1 MKKILDLASDFNI
14 NVIDTARSYGESEN
28 AIGSIKKR
36 NFNLITKLPR
46 IPKNIQDIEEWINLS
61 VYRSLK
67 NLNCNQIYGLL
78 LHYPNQLLEE
88 NGSKI
93 YESLI
98 KLKKNRIV
106 NKIGISIYEPNQL
119 DKILQQFYFDIVQ
132 SPLNIFDR
140 RIINS
145 GWLTKLKDRNIKLH
159 IRSIFLQGLL
169 IMNKSDR
176 DLKFTKW
183 KDLWSS
189 WDEWILK
196 NNISPVSACLNFAL
210 QTEYVDK
217 VIIGF
222 ENQQQLKEIIGS
234 ITNKTINVPDWS
246 HLVDDKLLNPSLW
259 NKL

>member
-93 YESLI
+93 YELSLI
-98 KLKKNRIV
+98 
-106 NKIGISIYEPNQL
+106 
-119 DKILQQFYFDIVQ
+119 
-132 SPLNIFDR
+132 
-140 RIINS
+140 
-145 GWLTKLKDRNIKLH
+145 H
-159 IRSIFLQGLL
+159 I
-169 IMNKSDR
+169 
-176 DLKFTKW
+176 
-183 KDLWSS
+183 
-189 WDEWILK
+189 
-196 NNISPVSACLNFAL
+196 
-210 QTEYVDK
+210 
-217 VIIGF
+217 
-222 ENQQQLKEIIGS
+222 
-234 ITNKTINVPDWS
+234 
-246 HLVDDKLLNPSLW
+246 
-259 NKL
+259 

>member
-1 MKKILDLASDFNI
+1 
-14 NVIDTARSYGESEN
+14 
-28 AIGSIKKR
+28 
-36 NFNLITKLPR
+36 
-46 IPKNIQDIEEWINLS
+46 
-61 VYRSLK
+61 
-67 NLNCNQIYGLL
+67 
-78 LHYPNQLLEE
+78 
-88 NGSKI
+88 
-93 YESLI
+93 
-98 KLKKNRIV
+98 
-106 NKIGISIYEPNQL
+106 
-119 DKILQQFYFDIVQ
+119 
-132 SPLNIFDR
+132 
-140 RIINS
+140 
-145 GWLTKLKDRNIKLH
+145 
-159 IRSIFLQGLL
+159 
-169 IMNKSDR
+169 MNKSDR